1 MIKFCEPK
9 INTTNTLKKLEIV
22 LKSNFPNENIISKK
36 LSLKL
41 KNKLN
46 VKYASLIN
54 NGTASLFCALKVLK
68 LKTNDEV
75 IIPHITFQATAN
87 SVINAGQKIVFVK
100 VDEKNLLIDIN
111 DLKKKITKKT
121 KVIIP
126 VHVSGKGSNIKE
138 IIKIA
143 KKHNIKVIEDAA
155 EALFS
160 KFENKNLGTFG
171 DIGCFSFAPNKIIT
185 TGQGGLIVTNNY
197 KLYKEIKSFQDQGR
211 PYLNKKIHSSI
222 GFNFK
227 FTDLQASLGLSQM
240 ENINTRIRN
249 LRNNYLLYK
258 KNLNNNPNIKLK
270 EFNLKKGEL
279 PLWIEAK
286 CKKANLLNKYLRK
299 NKIQSRKLW
308 KPVNESK
315 PFKTKMNI
323 NFNVKNYLWFPSSL
337 NLSKK
342 DISFICKKINKF
354 YEKKI

>member
-1 MIKFCEPK
+1 M
-9 INTTNTLKKLEIV
+9 
-22 LKSNFPNENIISKK
+22 
-36 LSLKL
+36 
-41 KNKLN
+41 
-46 VKYASLIN
+46 
-54 NGTASLFCALKVLK
+54 
-68 LKTNDEV
+68 
-75 IIPHITFQATAN
+75 
-87 SVINAGQKIVFVK
+87 
-100 VDEKNLLIDIN
+100 
-111 DLKKKITKKT
+111 
-121 KVIIP
+121 IIP

-270 EFNLKKGEL
+270 EFNLKKVNCHYGL
-279 PLWIEAK
+279 RRSV
-286 CKKANLLNKYLRK
+286 KK
-299 NKIQSRKLW
+299 Q
-308 KPVNESK
+308 
-315 PFKTKMNI
+315 
-323 NFNVKNYLWFPSSL
+323 
-337 NLSKK
+337 
-342 DISFICKKINKF
+342 IC
-354 YEKKI
+354 